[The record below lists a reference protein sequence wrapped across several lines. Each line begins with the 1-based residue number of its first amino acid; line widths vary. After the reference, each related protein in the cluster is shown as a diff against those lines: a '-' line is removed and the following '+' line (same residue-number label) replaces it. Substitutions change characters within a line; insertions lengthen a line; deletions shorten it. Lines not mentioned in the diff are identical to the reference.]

1 MPTFVYKAKDSEGKS
16 VRDKIIAESY
26 QDALFKLR
34 ENFPVIVSLKEEKE
48 GGFFKKKEKI
58 KLELLAQFSRELA
71 TMVGTG
77 IPLVRGLVILSKQ
90 FKEKKLADIALQL
103 SASIEGGNSFAE
115 SLARFPSIFSPL
127 YINMVSAG
135 EASGMLNKILE
146 RLATYLEKSALL
158 LRKVRGAMV
167 YPLVIVI
174 VALIITSVLFLKV
187 IPGFQAIFESL
198 GGELPLPTQII
209 IGISNIV
216 RRFFLLFIVSFFVLG
231 ILFFRYINT
240 PSGKL
245 KFDRLKLKI
254 PVLGDLFQKVIIAR
268 FSSTLSTLLEGGLPI
283 LEGLTIISRAIGN
296 RAVEKEI
303 MEVREEVRRG
313 KRLSEE
319 LRKKKYFP
327 PMVVEM
333 IGVGEE
339 SGELSE
345 MLDKVA
351 ESYEEQVDIAISA
364 LVGIIEPFIIV
375 FLGIVVGGIAI
386 SMFLPI
392 FRICLLYTSPSP
404 RD

>member
-16 VRDKIIAESY
+16 VRDKIIAESH

-268 FSSTLSTLLEGGLPI
+268 FSSTLSTLLKGGLPI

-392 FRICLLYTSPSP
+392 FRISQLIH
-404 RD
+404 

>member
-1 MPTFVYKAKDSEGKS
+1 MPAFVYKAKNREGKT
-16 VRDKIIAESY
+16 VRDRIVTESY
-26 QDALFKLR
+26 RDALFKLR
-34 ENFPVIVSLKEEKE
+34 ENFPVIVSLKEEKK
-48 GGFFKKKEKI
+48 GGFFKKKEKV

-77 IPLVRGLVILSKQ
+77 IPLVRGLVILSSQ
-90 FKEKKLADIALQL
+90 FKEKKLADVARQL
-103 SASIEGGNSFAE
+103 SASIEGGSSFAE
-115 SLARFPSIFSPL
+115 SLARFPSIFSSL

-146 RLATYLEKSALL
+146 RLAAYLEKSALL
-158 LRKVRGAMV
+158 RRKVRGAMV
-167 YPLVIVI
+167 YPSVIIV
-174 VALIITSVLFLKV
+174 VALVITSVLLLKV

-209 IGISNIV
+209 IGISNSV
-216 RRFFLLFIVSFFVLG
+216 RRFFLLFIVSFSLLG

-240 PSGKL
+240 PAGRL
-245 KFDRLKLKI
+245 RFDRLKLKL
-254 PVLGDLFQKVIIAR
+254 PVLGDLFQKVVIAR
-268 FSSTLSTLLEGGLPI
+268 FSRTLSTLLKGGLPI
-283 LEGLTIISRAIGN
+283 LEGLTIVSKAAGN
-296 RAVEKEI
+296 RAFEEEI
-303 MEVREEVRRG
+303 VEVRKEVRRG

-319 LRKKKYFP
+319 LRQKKCFP
-327 PMVVEM
+327 PMVIEM

-364 LVGIIEPFIIV
+364 LVGIIEPLIIV
-375 FLGIVVGGIAI
+375 FLGTVVGGIAI

-392 FRICLLYTSPSP
+392 FRISQLIH
-404 RD
+404 

>member
-392 FRICLLYTSPSP
+392 FRISQLIH
-404 RD
+404 

>member
-1 MPTFVYKAKDSEGKS
+1 MPAFVYKAKNREGKT
-16 VRDKIIAESY
+16 VRDKVIAESY
-26 QDALFKLR
+26 RDALFKLR
-34 ENFPVIVSLKEEKE
+34 ENFPLIVSLKEEKE
-48 GGFFKKKEKI
+48 SGFFKKKEKV

-77 IPLVRGLVILSKQ
+77 IPLVRGLVILSNQ
-90 FKEKKLADIALQL
+90 FKEKKLADVARQL
-103 SASIEGGNSFAE
+103 SVSIEGGSSFAE
-115 SLARFPSIFSPL
+115 SLARFPSIFSSL

-158 LRKVRGAMV
+158 RRKVRGAMV
-167 YPLVIVI
+167 YPSVII
-174 VALIITSVLFLKV
+174 TVALIITSILLLKV

-216 RRFFLLFIVSFFVLG
+216 RRSFLLFIASFSLLG
-231 ILFFRYINT
+231 ILFFRYINI
-240 PSGKL
+240 PSGRL
-245 KFDRLKLKI
+245 KFDRLKLKL
-254 PVLGDLFQKVIIAR
+254 PVLGDLFQKVVVAR
-268 FSSTLSTLLEGGLPI
+268 FSRTLSILLKGGVPI
-283 LEGLTIISRAIGN
+283 LEGLTIVSRAIGN
-296 RAVEKEI
+296 RALEKEI

-319 LRKKKYFP
+319 LREKKCFP
-327 PMVVEM
+327 PMVIEM

-345 MLDKVA
+345 MFDKIA
-351 ESYEEQVDIAISA
+351 EGYEEQVDIAISA
-364 LVGIIEPFIIV
+364 LVGIIEPLIIV

-392 FRICLLYTSPSP
+392 FRISQLIH
-404 RD
+404 

>member
-146 RLATYLEKSALL
+146 RLATYLERSALL

-392 FRICLLYTSPSP
+392 FRISQLIH
-404 RD
+404 

>member
-268 FSSTLSTLLEGGLPI
+268 FSSTLSTLLKGGLPI

-392 FRICLLYTSPSP
+392 FRITQLIH
-404 RD
+404 